1 MNDVMVTP
9 ACTNFRGSSWW
20 EICNK

>member
-1 MNDVMVTP
+1 MNSVMVTP